1 MNNYIP
7 KRILIYTICLI
18 GILLYNSSYIQAQR
32 QTRIRQMSTLVLPP
46 DYSMNKKYPLLVLM
60 PYTGGSARDF
70 FNKYLRE
77 AKISRDT
84 LSLDKQFAQLLK
96 LYNEE
101 RGNEHEFI
109 LMMPQEAGGR
119 RDHSW
124 AGFAACIER
133 YENRVKR
140 DVEYYSKQYNID
152 RDKIF
157 LAGVSL
163 GGDLSWALSMRNADF
178 FQGAMIT
185 GSRCSYPPD
194 SQLVTLAA
202 KDYHFFL
209 TMGMEE
215 SWDRMAGIQY
225 AKTFLDSMQI
235 DYVYREMPGLAHNR
249 SPLWLFFE
257 GLDFTMFGDHQQ
269 IDQGNQ
275 QLGILL
281 NKLEG
286 RYFAHMD
293 LSYYSLQ
300 KDNDL
305 LARGDALLIPDTMEH
320 LADQSCLL
328 GRDRE
333 DRLIFSSSQYPEL
346 IVRVS
351 PNERGTYSL
360 EVMKNTQKKT
370 PVYQGIAMDVNRP
383 REHGVLEL
391 DEDGNGFFALD
402 FEHFL
407 TKNKSKRVI
416 CSLFMEIG
424 ESP

>member
-1 MNNYIP
+1 MKHYIP
-7 KRILIYTICLI
+7 KKIFLAIICLL
-18 GILLYNSSYIQAQR
+18 GILLYHSTNAKAQR

-46 DYSMNKKYPLLVLM
+46 DYSMNKKYPLLILM

-77 AKISRDT
+77 AKINRDT
-84 LSLDKQFAQLLK
+84 LPLKKQFAQLLK

-101 RGNEHEFI
+101 RNNTHEFI

-124 AGFAACIER
+124 SGFAACIER

-152 RDKIF
+152 RDKVF

-178 FQGAMIT
+178 FQGAMVT

-194 SQLVTLAA
+194 SQLVTLAE

-249 SPLWLFFE
+249 APLWLFFE
-257 GLDFTMFGDHQQ
+257 GLDFTIFGNHQQ
-269 IDQGNQ
+269 VNQGNQ
-275 QLGILL
+275 ELGTFLD
-281 NKLEG
+281 KLEG
-286 RYFAHMD
+286 RYFANMD

-300 KDNDL
+300 RENDL
-305 LARGDALLIPDTMEH
+305 LARGDALLIPDTTEH
-320 LADQSCLL
+320 LADESCLL

-333 DRLIFSSSQYPEL
+333 DRLIFSSPKYPEL
-346 IVRVS
+346 IIRVS
-351 PNERGTYSL
+351 SNEMGSHSL
-360 EVMKNTQKKT
+360 EVMKNANKKA

-383 REHGVLEL
+383 REHGILEL
-391 DEDGNGFFALD
+391 DEDGNGFLALD
-402 FEHFL
+402 FEYFL
-407 TKNKSKRVI
+407 TKNKSKRVT

-424 ESP
+424 KSP